1 MKNAICL
8 ITIEPNKVWLDFLA
22 TFTQYDVYIL
32 VDNLEFDYAIYMN
45 AYPTLNIIKITN
57 EECAHYGYIHS
68 SYMPNSS
75 LKFNQIIAW
84 DRALCYFTNKNT
96 IYKNIWFFEDDV
108 FFYNENTILQ
118 IDSAYLESDILCKDK
133 NPEPKQGEWNWF
145 WPAITIHFSGPYF
158 HSPIA
163 AVRMSAKLLGL
174 INEYVQVNKKLCF
187 IEALFPSI
195 AHYKNLL
202 YDSPIEL
209 NQIHWRQDWQSEN
222 MTKSQVFHPIKNML
236 EQKEKRDYLT
246 KDV

>member
-8 ITIEPNKVWLDFLA
+8 ITIKPNKVWLDFLA
-22 TFTQYDVYIL
+22 TFTKYDVYIL
-32 VDNLEFDYAIYMN
+32 VDNLDLDYAIYMK
-45 AYPTLNIIKITN
+45 AYPTIHIVAITN
-57 EECAHYGYIHS
+57 EECEQYGYIHS

-75 LKFNQIIAW
+75 LNFNQIIAW

-118 IDSAYLESDILCKDK
+118 IDNAYLESDILCKEK
-133 NPEPKQGEWNWF
+133 NPEPKPGEWKWF
-145 WPAITIHFSGPYF
+145 WPAITVHFAGPYF
-158 HSPIA
+158 HSSIA

-174 INEYVQVNKKLCF
+174 INEYVKVNKKLCF

-195 AHYKNLL
+195 AHHNNLL

-209 NQIHWRQDWQSEN
+209 NQIHWRHDWETEHV
-222 MTKSQVFHPIKNML
+222 TKSHIFHPIKNML

-246 KDV
+246 NN